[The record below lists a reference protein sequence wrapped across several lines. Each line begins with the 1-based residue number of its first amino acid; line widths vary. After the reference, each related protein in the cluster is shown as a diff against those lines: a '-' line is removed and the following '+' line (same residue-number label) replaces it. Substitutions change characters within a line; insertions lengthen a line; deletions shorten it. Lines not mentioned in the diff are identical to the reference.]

1 MNKITIYGIPNC
13 DTVKKTTDWFRKNK
27 VEFDFHDYKKEGIS
41 KSKLQA
47 WCRQAGWEKL
57 LNKKS
62 TTWRNTDAAIQ
73 AGVTNTS
80 SAIALMLEQ
89 TSLIKR
95 PVIETAQ
102 GIVIG
107 FDEKN
112 ISSLINQKK

>member
-1 MNKITIYGIPNC
+1 M
-13 DTVKKTTDWFRKNK
+13 
-27 VEFDFHDYKKEGIS
+27 EFDFHDYKKRAS
-41 KSKLQA
+41 VKA
-47 WCRQAGWEKL
+47 NCRLGAGEAGWEKL

-73 AGVTNTS
+73 ASVTNTS

-89 TSLIKR
+89 NSLIKR

-107 FDEKN
+107 FDEK
-112 ISSLINQKK
+112 IFHHS